1 MGRPLRIEF
10 PGAHYHVTTRG
21 NERKEVFKS
30 RRDREKFLYYLE
42 SAVMRYGAV
51 IHAYCLLNNHYH
63 LLMETPSGNLS
74 QIMQHINGAYTNYFN
89 TKRKRSGHLFQGRF
103 KAILIEADEYVTE
116 LSRYIHL
123 NPVRAGMVKRP
134 EEYPWSSYRDYA
146 GERSTPEWLKTG
158 LVLGYFGNK
167 GSDARGNY
175 RKFVEDL
182 LDKEYDSPL
191 NAVVAATML
200 GCAEFIQEIAERH
213 IEGKQMDRDLPALR
227 SFTNRPS
234 MDTITQVVKSF
245 VGAQARLAEKTCI
258 YLSHKYSGA
267 KLKEI
272 GERFGIGQ
280 SAVTQA
286 SRRFAKQVDNDR
298 ALSPCLTLGWSIL
311 GILGFFEKKHQ

>member
-30 RRDREKFLYYLE
+30 QRDREKFLSYLE

-134 EEYPWSSYRDYA
+134 EEYPWSSYQDYV
-146 GERSTPEWLKTG
+146 GERIAPEWLKTEF
-158 LVLGYFGNK
+158 VLGYFGK
-167 GSDARGNY
+167 KRSAAVGKY

-200 GCAEFIQEIAERH
+200 GCAEFIQEITERH
-213 IEGKQMDRDLPALR
+213 IDGKQMDRDLPALR
-227 SFTNRPS
+227 TLTNRPS
-234 MDTITQVVKSF
+234 MDTIDQVVKSL
-245 VGAQARLAEKTCI
+245 VGAQARLVEKTCI
-258 YLSHKYSGA
+258 YLCHKYSGA

-280 SAVTQA
+280 SAVTQV

-298 ALSPCLTLGWSIL
+298 TLRKLVEQLEGEIGLSNV
-311 GILGFFEKKHQ
+311 